1 MRFVRKIVLPLL
13 LLGALVLLSVLV
25 FQKILPTEVQKNRSS
40 LPVRVTVETILVAVE
55 PGPWLPSGRP
65 RSEALERLQKVLG
78 RIAQG
83 EDLGRIAKEMGDAW
97 EPPFTLTAPGVS
109 PAQGERRSVLVERGV
124 VDCAFSLPVGMI
136 RIIPYDPE
144 GGSSPR
150 GWIILKRVK

>member
-1 MRFVRKIVLPLL
+1 MRFVRKILLPLL
-13 LLGALVLLSVLV
+13 LLGVLVLLSVLV
-25 FQKILPTEVQKNRSS
+25 FQKVLPTGVQKSRSS

-65 RSEALERLQKVLG
+65 RPEALERLQKVLG

-83 EDLGRIAKEMGDAW
+83 EEFGRIAKDMGDAW
-97 EPPFTLTAPGVS
+97 EPPFILTAPGVS
-109 PAQGERRSVLVERGV
+109 PAQGERRSDLVERGV
-124 VDCAFSLPVGMI
+124 GDCAFSLPIGMI

-150 GWIILKRVK
+150 GWIVLKRLK